1 MKALLLFG
9 LLSATF
15 AAPAFAVE
23 HYARCQSCTGG
34 PSTWGPAAVTL
45 AQSVGAE
52 EDAVLLICKQVTTTY
67 SVLGLFV
74 VVHDPV
80 NSTADIEFTDGIGY
94 DSGCSDFGV

>member
-1 MKALLLFG
+1 MKALLLSG
-9 LLSATF
+9 LLLAAF
-15 AAPAFAVE
+15 AAPASAVE
-23 HYARCQSCTGG
+23 HAVRCQSCTGG
-34 PSTWGPAAVTL
+34 PSTWGATAVTL

-52 EDAVLLICKQVTTTY
+52 EDDTLLVCKEVSATY
-67 SVLGLFV
+67 SVLGIFL